1 MVTKT
6 DIDLLKE
13 IITKLKVLSETNG
26 AISDLD
32 KSTLKE
38 LFLEDQTYCKEVTA
52 QISMFNLL
60 EL

>member
-38 LFLEDQTYCKEVTA
+38 LFLEGQTYCKEVTA